1 MDLLIITALLYV
13 SSFAFF
19 HAAKKRTAFERVKRA
34 VPAQRVVSGVGWL
47 GVLMSLGLMVS
58 RKGFEVGIPLWIGA
72 WVVAA
77 VISVFL
83 EAVWKK
89 AHTPV
94 AALSL
99 AVFALGLTTVSW
111 ESTV

>member
-1 MDLLIITALLYV
+1 MDLLTITALLYV

-19 HAAKKRTAFERVKRA
+19 HANKKRTGFAKVKTSLALQRA
-34 VPAQRVVSGVGWL
+34 VFGFGWF
-47 GVLMSLGLMVS
+47 GVLVSLGLIAS

-89 AHTPV
+89 AHTPL
-94 AALSL
+94 AAVSL
-99 AVFALGLTTVSW
+99 AVFFLGLATVSW